1 MNIPNEDPVINQF
14 ISWDTHGD
22 PTVRGNERRGGY
34 ITALK
39 DSSGYYS
46 IRADA
51 GEMQYMKRERFIAH
65 FGYDKTP
72 SVRK

>member
-1 MNIPNEDPVINQF
+1 MKVHIEEDLMVTQR

-22 PTVRGNERRGGY
+22 PSQLGNVRRSGY

-39 DSSGYYS
+39 DASGYYS

-51 GEMQYMKRERFIAH
+51 GEMQYMRRERFIAH
-65 FGYDKTP
+65 NCDRDYKAL
-72 SVRK
+72 R